1 MIHESNNF
9 LLTSIFPSASNPGNV
24 DDDFVGTISFDG
36 NQFTYNNSIKLCLER
51 KAKIAKKNN
60 TQQRIAINYHN
71 KQISSINE
79 RIALILESPSNSE
92 FISSRPCPAWGRTGG
107 GINEQLIS
115 LMNKYVNVCFPTRP
129 TAHSHFDIIIINAIR
144 YQCDLGNQGNR
155 TIINSVFEQLWNYS
169 PTPFSDDLV
178 ERIKFVSPS
187 LIINACT
194 SSNTGLKLC
203 TTSFLKNKLSN
214 VRIVEA
220 TSHPCGWNKYTILF

>member
-51 KAKIAKKNN
+51 KAKIAKNN
-60 TQQRIAINYHN
+60 SQKRSAVNYNN
-71 KQISSINE
+71 KQISLTNE

-92 FISSRPCPAWGRTGG
+92 FLPSRPCPAWGKTGDR
-107 GINEQLIS
+107 INGQLIF
-115 LMNKYVNVCFPTRP
+115 LMNKYLKVCFPTLP
-129 TAHSHFDIIIINAIR
+129 TANSNFDIIIMNAIR

-155 TIINSVFEQLWNYS
+155 TIINSVFDQLWDYNT
-169 PTPFSDDLV
+169 TPFSDDLV

-194 SSNTGLKLC
+194 SSSTGVKLC
-203 TTSFLKNKLSN
+203 KTSFLKNKLSN

-220 TSHPCGWNKYTILF
+220 TKHPCAWDRNTILF